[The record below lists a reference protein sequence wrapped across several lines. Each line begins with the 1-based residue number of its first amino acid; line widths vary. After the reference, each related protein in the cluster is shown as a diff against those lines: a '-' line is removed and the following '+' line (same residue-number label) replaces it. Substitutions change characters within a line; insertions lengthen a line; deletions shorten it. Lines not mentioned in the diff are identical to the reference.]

1 VDIEARSVRSVRTG
15 LGRGLA
21 RGLGK
26 LSTQMG
32 STQLES
38 TLEEVSENIP
48 QPIVEEIREIPEEEA
63 NLRQWKEI
71 EIKKKKEEAE
81 NLAKLKQ

>member
-1 VDIEARSVRSVRTG
+1 MEWPEHKEPKISLIDTWGRSSIPVRKKIVHKAPAEPPKVDIEARSVRSVRTG

-38 TLEEVSENIP
+38 TLEEV
-48 QPIVEEIREIPEEEA
+48 
-63 NLRQWKEI
+63 
-71 EIKKKKEEAE
+71 
-81 NLAKLKQ
+81 